1 MKFTVALF
9 LLSLY
14 TVLEFIAYMPQII
27 KILKTKHADDL
38 SLTSWFV
45 WITADLC
52 YLSYVLL
59 QSPEIGVIFICA
71 LDLVF
76 LIFVFCLTIK
86 YQKHKKTSKHA
97 HRNPKSKGGT
107 NY

>member
-1 MKFTVALF
+1 MKFTVAMF

-14 TVLEFIAYMPQII
+14 TVLEFMAYMPQII
-27 KILKTKHADDL
+27 KLLKTKHADDL
-38 SLTSWFV
+38 SLSSWFV

-59 QSPEIGVIFICA
+59 ESPEVGVIFICT

-76 LIFVFCLTIK
+76 LFVVLWLTMR
-86 YQKHKKTSKHA
+86 YQKRTKRNKK
-97 HRNPKSKGGT
+97 RR
-107 NY
+107 

>member
-1 MKFTVALF
+1 MKFTIAMF

-14 TVLEFIAYMPQII
+14 TVLEFMAYMPQII
-27 KILKTKHADDL
+27 KLLKTKHADDL
-38 SLTSWFV
+38 SLSSWFV

-59 QSPEIGVIFICA
+59 ESPELGVIFICT

-76 LIFVFCLTIK
+76 LFIVLWLTMR
-86 YQKHKKTSKHA
+86 YQKRTK
-97 HRNPKSKGGT
+97 RNRKRR
-107 NY
+107 

>member
-1 MKFTVALF
+1 MKFTIAMF

-14 TVLEFIAYMPQII
+14 TVLEFMAYMPQII
-27 KILKTKHADDL
+27 KLLRTKHADDL
-38 SLTSWFV
+38 SLSSWFV

-59 QSPEIGVIFICA
+59 ESPKIGVIFICA

-76 LIFVFCLTIK
+76 LFIVLWLTMR
-86 YQKHKKTSKHA
+86 YQKRTK
-97 HRNPKSKGGT
+97 RNRKRR
-107 NY
+107 

>member
-1 MKFTVALF
+1 MKFTIAMF

-14 TVLEFIAYMPQII
+14 TVLEFMAYMPQII
-27 KILKTKHADDL
+27 KLLRTKHADDL
-38 SLTSWFV
+38 SLSSWFV

-59 QSPEIGVIFICA
+59 ESPEIGVIFICA

-76 LIFVFCLTIK
+76 LFIVLWLTMR
-86 YQKHKKTSKHA
+86 YQKRTK
-97 HRNPKSKGGT
+97 RNRKRR
-107 NY
+107 

>member
-1 MKFTVALF
+1 MKITIALA
-9 LLSLY
+9 LLSVY

-27 KILKTKHADDL
+27 KLLKTKHADDL

-52 YLSYVLL
+52 YLAYVLL
-59 QSPEIGVIFICA
+59 ESPEIGVIFICS

-76 LIFVFCLTIK
+76 LFVVFCLTLR
-86 YQKHKKTSKHA
+86 YQKKRKFRH
-97 HRNPKSKGGT
+97 
-107 NY
+107 

>member
-1 MKFTVALF
+1 MKITIALA
-9 LLSLY
+9 LLSVY

-27 KILKTKHADDL
+27 KLLKTKHADDL

-52 YLSYVLL
+52 YLAYVLL
-59 QSPEIGVIFICA
+59 ESPEIGVIFICS

-76 LIFVFCLTIK
+76 LFVVFCLTLR
-86 YQKHKKTSKHA
+86 YQKKRKIRH
-97 HRNPKSKGGT
+97 
-107 NY
+107 